1 VSSTADGRTVRGS
14 ATRLKILGAAR
25 TTLLESGTGGTSTR
39 AVAER
44 AGVPLSLVH
53 YHFRSKHDLLAA
65 VLEHENEALL
75 TRQRELYATP
85 GPLAEKWR
93 TACAFLDEDIGSGYV
108 RVLWELWN
116 AGLADEALAA
126 RWRSAMGGWRE
137 LLESVVATWAVE
149 LGIDLPLPPRAMAA
163 LITNIFQ
170 GIEVELLAGVRESEA
185 PHREVLDAIGT
196 LIQRTEAARRPPP
209 GVEER
214 AT

>member
-25 TTLLESGTGGTSTR
+25 ATLLENGTGGTSTR

-44 AGVPLSLVH
+44 AAVPLSLVH
-53 YHFRSKHDLLAA
+53 YHFGSKHDLLAA
-65 VLEHENEALL
+65 VLEHENEVLL
-75 TRQRELYATP
+75 TRQRELYAAP

-116 AGLADEALAA
+116 AGLADEALAE
-126 RWRSAMGGWRE
+126 RWRSAMGGWRA
-137 LLESVVATWAVE
+137 LLESVVAAWADEV
-149 LGIDLPLPPRAMAA
+149 GIDLPLPPRAMAA

-170 GIEVELLAGVRESEA
+170 GIEVELLAGVREDEA
-185 PHREVLDAIGT
+185 PHREVLDAIGL
-196 LIQRTEAARRPPP
+196 LIQRAEAASQ
-209 GVEER
+209 
-214 AT
+214 